1 MTTGE
6 LIKQAR
12 IRRKMSQRELAE
24 KLGVSASMIGQYESD
39 LRNPKLDTLQRIA
52 NALDVPINTLTN
64 GVHTIEIPMPEYAM
78 RMPTKE
84 EISRMSPAEQ
94 EYYSLRLLAD
104 TMPELLVQELTKAY
118 QELNK
123 LGQVESVIRVRELT
137 QCTKYT
143 ESDPN
148 NAPLKITVQF
158 SDQENQNDNKNPP
171 QD

>member
-1 MTTGE
+1 MLGERIRAARRGQNKTQEDLAQHLGVKRAVISKYETGAITPTLGQIRKIAEFLNVPFGE
-6 LIKQAR
+6 LI
-12 IRRKMSQRELAE
+12 
-24 KLGVSASMIGQYESD
+24 SD
-39 LRNPKLDTLQRIA
+39 SVK
-52 NALDVPINTLTN
+52 
-64 GVHTIEIPMPEYAM
+64 TIEIPMPEYAM
-78 RMPTKE
+78 RMPTKD
-84 EISRMSPAEQ
+84 EIARMSPAEQ

-104 TMPELLVQELTKAY
+104 TMPELLVRELTKAY

-148 NAPLKITVQF
+148 NPPLKITVQF
-158 SDQENQNDNKNPP
+158 TDQENQDSNNNPP